1 MPRTRPAPMPSPS
14 GALPSRTEEGAAAFS
29 VKYTAKY
36 LRVLDAAARQFSEKG
51 YHVATTK
58 DIAESLGVQ
67 QGSLYY
73 YIRSKEA
80 ALEQICFVA
89 MKGYVDFSAGILRS
103 RKPTT
108 EKIEELVFRHL
119 QTLDE
124 RPDFFRVFLA
134 HRQELSTE
142 PRHALGRQIREYEA
156 NVEGILRQ
164 GVRRGEL
171 RADCDCRIAAL
182 GLMGMCNAV
191 VGWHTKRGSQ
201 PVRDIAV
208 ELSRMVVDGLRAPVL
223 KVR

>member
-1 MPRTRPAPMPSPS
+1 MPHPRTAPTPPPQDPSPDRAS
-14 GALPSRTEEGAAAFS
+14 GKSSISS

-36 LRVLDAAARQFSEKG
+36 LLVLDAAARQFSEKG

-89 MKGYVDFSAGILRS
+89 MKGYVDFSAEIRRS
-103 RKPTT
+103 RKPTA

-142 PRHALGRQIREYEA
+142 PRHELGRQIREYEA

-191 VGWHTKRGSQ
+191 VGWHAKRGKQ
-201 PVRDIAV
+201 PVRDIAS
-208 ELSRMVVDGLRAPVL
+208 ELSRMVIGGLRV
-223 KVR
+223 

>member
-1 MPRTRPAPMPSPS
+1 MPHPRTAPRPPAPDDPSAAG
-14 GALPSRTEEGAAAFS
+14 GARAGSS

-36 LRVLDAAARQFSEKG
+36 LQVLEAAARQFSEKG

-89 MKGYVDFSAGILRS
+89 MKGYVDFSAEIRRS

-108 EKIEELVFRHL
+108 EKLEELVYRHL
-119 QTLDE
+119 QTLEE

-134 HRQELSTE
+134 HRQELSE
-142 PRHALGRQIREYEA
+142 QPRHDLGRQIREYEA

-171 RADCDCRIAAL
+171 RKDCDCHVAAL
-182 GLMGMCNAV
+182 GVMGMCNAV
-191 VGWHTKRGSQ
+191 VGWHAKRGKQ
-201 PVRDIAV
+201 PVRHIAA
-208 ELSRMVVDGLRAPVL
+208 ELARMVVSGLAA
-223 KVR
+223 

>member
-1 MPRTRPAPMPSPS
+1 MSHPRTASRPQQQNPPPARA
-14 GALPSRTEEGAAAFS
+14 GANSSISS

-36 LRVLDAAARQFSEKG
+36 LLVLDVAARQFSAKG

-80 ALEQICFVA
+80 ALEHICFVA
-89 MKGYVDFSAGILRS
+89 MKGYVDFSAEIRHS

-108 EKIEELVFRHL
+108 VKIEELIYRHL
-119 QTLDE
+119 QTLED
-124 RPDFFRVFLA
+124 RPDFIRVFLA

-142 PRHALGRQIREYEA
+142 PRHELGRQIREYEA
-156 NVEGILRQ
+156 NVEAILRQ
-164 GVRRGEL
+164 GVRRCEL
-171 RADCDCRIAAL
+171 RSDCNCRTAAL

-191 VGWHTKRGSQ
+191 VGWHAKRGRQ
-201 PVRDIAV
+201 PVRDIAA
-208 ELSRMVVDGLRAPVL
+208 ELSRMVIGGLRA
-223 KVR
+223 

>member
-1 MPRTRPAPMPSPS
+1 MPHPRTASTPPPPPSPARAGGES
-14 GALPSRTEEGAAAFS
+14 SISS

-36 LRVLDAAARQFSEKG
+36 LLVLDAAARQFSEKG

-80 ALEQICFVA
+80 ALQQICFVA
-89 MKGYVDFSAGILRS
+89 MKGYVDFSAEIRRS
-103 RKPTT
+103 RKPTA
-108 EKIEELVFRHL
+108 EKIEELVYRHL

-134 HRQELSTE
+134 HRQELSDE
-142 PRHALGRQIREYEA
+142 PRHELGRQIREYEA

-171 RADCDCRIAAL
+171 RRDCDCRIAAL

-191 VGWHTKRGSQ
+191 VGWHAKRGQQ
-201 PVRDIAV
+201 PVRDIAA
-208 ELSRMVVDGLRAPVL
+208 ELSRMVIGGLKA
-223 KVR
+223 

>member
-1 MPRTRPAPMPSPS
+1 MPHPRTTSISPPQWKPSPAGS
-14 GALPSRTEEGAAAFS
+14 GEEGGVHA

-36 LRVLDAAARQFSEKG
+36 LLVLDAAAHQFAEKG

-89 MKGYVDFSAGILRS
+89 MKGYVDFSAQIRRS
-103 RKPTT
+103 RKPAAQ
-108 EKIEELVFRHL
+108 KIEELIRRHL

-134 HRQELSTE
+134 HRHELSTV
-142 PRHALGRQIREYEA
+142 PRHELGRQIRAYEA
-156 NVEGILRQ
+156 HVEGILLQ

-171 RADCDCRIAAL
+171 RADCDCRITAL

-191 VGWHTKRGSQ
+191 VSWHAKRGRQ
-201 PVRDIAV
+201 PVREIAA
-208 ELSRMVVDGLRAPVL
+208 ELARMVIWGLKA
-223 KVR
+223 